1 MNPSLSLKS
10 ERWSWSCVVHDIN
23 GGTLMLTGPIIALIV
38 VIFILFSSLKV
49 LQEYERGVV
58 FRLGRIIGAKGPGV
72 VVIIPGVDRL
82 IRISLRIM
90 TTDVPPQ
97 DVVTKDN
104 VSIQVNAVILFR
116 VVDPNKAVNN
126 VESYLES
133 TYQYAQT
140 TLRSVLGSVELDEV
154 LSEREALNKRIQSIL
169 DLHTEPWGVKVS
181 AVEIKQVD
189 LPKEMQRAMA
199 QQAEAERQRRAK
211 IIMAE
216 GEAQAAEK
224 LVDAA
229 KRLQEY
235 PAAIQLRYLQTLG
248 EIAAENNSTTIFPV
262 PLEML
267 GALLGKFNGPEIKF
281 QPSQKEAPKP
291 NLGDRS

>member
-1 MNPSLSLKS
+1 MFS
-10 ERWSWSCVVHDIN
+10 
-23 GGTLMLTGPIIALIV
+23 GPILALV
-38 VIFILFSSLKV
+38 VIVFLLFSSLKV
-49 LQEYERGVV
+49 LQEYERGVI

-72 VVIIPGVDRL
+72 VVILPGIDRMV
-82 IRISLRIM
+82 RISLRIM

-97 DVVTKDN
+97 DVVTKDG

-154 LSEREALNKRIQSIL
+154 LSEREALNKRIQEIL
-169 DLHTEPWGVKVS
+169 DLHTEPWGIKVS

-224 LVDAA
+224 LCEAA
-229 KRLQEY
+229 KMLQQY

-267 GALLGKFNGPEIKF
+267 GALLGKGGYGPQISF
-281 QPSQKEAPKP
+281 QKEDPKP
-291 NLGDRS
+291 NLADRS

>member
-1 MNPSLSLKS
+1 MFT
-10 ERWSWSCVVHDIN
+10 V
-23 GGTLMLTGPIIALIV
+23 GPIGILVALG
-38 VIFILFSSLKV
+38 FAAASCLKI
-49 LQEYERGVV
+49 LQEYERGVL
-58 FRLGRIIGAKGPGV
+58 FRLGRLQGAKGPGFILV
-72 VVIIPGVDRL
+72 IPGVDRMV
-82 IRISLRIM
+82 RVDLRIV

-97 DVVTKDN
+97 DVVTRDN
-104 VSIQVNAVILFR
+104 VSIKVNAVVLFR
-116 VVDPNKAVNN
+116 VIDPVKAINN

-154 LSEREALNKRIQSIL
+154 LSERESLNKRIQSIL
-169 DLHTEPWGVKVS
+169 DQHTEPWGIKVS

-211 IIMAE
+211 VIMAA

-224 LVDAA
+224 LVEAA
-229 KRLQEY
+229 RAIENY
-235 PAAIQLRYLQTLG
+235 PAALQLRYLQTLH

-262 PLEML
+262 PIE
-267 GALLGKFNGPEIKF
+267 LLKPFLNQASNLASK
-281 QPSQKEAPKP
+281 KEV
-291 NLGDRS
+291 

>member
-1 MNPSLSLKS
+1 MLFGPLLIPLAIIVFLLLSCIK
-10 ERWSWSCVVHDIN
+10 
-23 GGTLMLTGPIIALIV
+23 II
-38 VIFILFSSLKV
+38 
-49 LQEYERGVV
+49 QEYERAVV
-58 FRLGRIIGAKGPGV
+58 YRLGRLVGQKGPGV
-72 VVIIPGVDRL
+72 IIIIPGVDKFV
-82 IRISLRIM
+82 RISLRII

-97 DVVTKDN
+97 DVVTRDN
-104 VSIQVNAVILFR
+104 VSIKVNAVVLFR
-116 VVDPNKAVNN
+116 VVEPIKAVNN

-169 DLHTEPWGVKVS
+169 DQHTEPWGIKVS

-211 IIMAE
+211 VIMSA

-224 LVDAA
+224 LVEAA
-229 KRLQEY
+229 KAIEGY
-235 PAAIQLRYLQTLG
+235 PAALQLRYLQTLH

-262 PLEML
+262 PIDLFKVFM
-267 GALLGKFNGPEIKF
+267 GTPNT
-281 QPSQKEAPKP
+281 APKEVK
-291 NLGDRS
+291 DRA

>member
-1 MNPSLSLKS
+1 MFT
-10 ERWSWSCVVHDIN
+10 V
-23 GGTLMLTGPIIALIV
+23 GPIGILVALG
-38 VIFILFSSLKV
+38 FAAASCLKI
-49 LQEYERGVV
+49 LQEYERGVL
-58 FRLGRIIGAKGPGV
+58 FRLGRLQGAKGPGFILV
-72 VVIIPGVDRL
+72 IPGVDRMV
-82 IRISLRIM
+82 RVDLRIV

-97 DVVTKDN
+97 DVVTRDN
-104 VSIQVNAVILFR
+104 VYIKVNAVVLFR
-116 VVDPNKAVNN
+116 VIDPVKAINN

-154 LSEREALNKRIQSIL
+154 LSERESLNKRIQSIL
-169 DLHTEPWGVKVS
+169 DQHTEPWGIKVS

-211 IIMAE
+211 VIMAA

-224 LVDAA
+224 LVEAA
-229 KRLQEY
+229 RAIENY
-235 PAAIQLRYLQTLG
+235 PAALQLRYLQTLH

-262 PLEML
+262 PIE
-267 GALLGKFNGPEIKF
+267 LLKPFLNQASNLASK
-281 QPSQKEAPKP
+281 KEV
-291 NLGDRS
+291 